1 MRIAERAKGFTLVEV
16 IVVMAIISSLV
27 GIMVPIVF
35 RVWEA
40 QEIEATEKKLTYI
53 KEAMIGNPSLMSNG
67 TRNSFG
73 FTGDLGQLP
82 PDLDALISYI
92 NVNGTFGPYLGG
104 GVSTQSF
111 KNDAWGYEMTYSY
124 TTDAFSRRDSATITS
139 LGSDN
144 AAGGIDTAAD
154 IQIAID
160 ANEAMPV
167 SAVSSNVIVRFITS
181 PASTFNANITF
192 HIVYKDG
199 EGAEI
204 DQTFTTPVTITG
216 NVGNPQ
222 SNYIFGLSSA
232 LAQNLPIGISRVWA
246 DIDRDSSGNL
256 LAPATAGPSAYIT
269 ISDRLSSIHIDNLS
283 VSVE

>member
-1 MRIAERAKGFTLVEV
+1 MAEREKGFTLVEV
-16 IVVMAIISSLV
+16 IVVMAIISLLV

-35 RVWEA
+35 RVWEG

-82 PDLDALISYI
+82 PDLDALISYA
-92 NVNGTFGPYLGG
+92 NENGTFGPYLGG

-111 KNDAWGYEMTYSY
+111 KKDSWGYDLTYSY
-124 TTDAFSRRDSATITS
+124 TTDAFSRRESATIIS

-144 AAGGIDTAAD
+144 AAGGIDTAED
-154 IQIAID
+154 IQINID

-167 SAVSSNVIVRFITS
+167 SAVSCNAIVRYITS
-181 PASTFNANITF
+181 PATTFNANLTL
-192 HIVYKDG
+192 HIAYKNG
-199 EGAEI
+199 EGVDA
-204 DQTFTTPVTITG
+204 DQTFITPVTITG

-222 SNYIFGLSSA
+222 NNYIFGLSSA
-232 LAQNLPIGISRVWA
+232 LAQNLPIGIARVWA
-246 DIDRDSSGNL
+246 DIDRNSSGNL

>member
-1 MRIAERAKGFTLVEV
+1 MIKEESEKGFTLVEV
-16 IVVMAIISSLV
+16 IVVMAIISLLV

-53 KEAMIGNPSLMSNG
+53 KEAMIGNPSQVSSG
-67 TRNSFG
+67 TRSSFG

-82 PDLDALISYI
+82 PNLDALISYT

-111 KNDAWGYEMTYSY
+111 KKDAWGYDLAYSY
-124 TTDAFSRRDSATITS
+124 TTDTFSRRDSATITS

-144 AAGGIDTAAD
+144 SVGGIDTAAD

-167 SAVSSNVIVRFITS
+167 SAASCNAIIRYITP
-181 PASTFNANITF
+181 PASTFNANITL
-192 HIVYKDG
+192 HIAYKNG
-199 EGAEI
+199 EGGEA
-204 DQTFTTPVTITG
+204 DQTFITPVTITG

-222 SNYIFGLSSA
+222 NNYIFGLSSS
-232 LAQNLPIGISRVWA
+232 LAQNLPIGIARVWA
-246 DIDRDSSGNL
+246 DIDRNSSGNL